1 MKKYILILSA
11 VVLISAGALLFQ
23 AQSPSPEAPNQST
36 DETPRVTE
44 STAFDPSLAQ
54 CPGERAF
61 NRQSYKTAFREFS
74 ERAGSDASAQ
84 YHLGLMYEKGLA
96 VIPDPHKAMRWLLKA
111 AEENHVNAIY
121 ALGRISLEGRI
132 LPKNYSESF
141 KWFQQAAQL
150 DHPESQYHLGTM
162 YRDGRGIESDELKAH
177 GWLTLAAKNGFQPA
191 EQLIKNFNPDSAEAE
206 KVTEKLQGQVTET
219 VRNTVRPRGPAC
231 AQ

>member
-1 MKKYILILSA
+1 MG
-11 VVLISAGALLFQ
+11 VLLFR
-23 AQSPSPEAPNQST
+23 AQTPSPEAQNQSS
-36 DETPRVTE
+36 DEIPSATE
-44 STAFDPSLAQ
+44 SAALDQTLAQ
-54 CPGERAF
+54 CLGERAF
-61 NRQSYKTAFREFS
+61 ERQSYKIAFKEFS

-121 ALGRISLEGRI
+121 TLGRISLEGRI

-141 KWFQQAAQL
+141 KWFQRAAQL

-162 YRDGRGIESDELKAH
+162 YRDGRGTESDQLKAY
-177 GWLTLAAKNGFQPA
+177 GWLKLAAKNGFQPA
-191 EQLIKNFNPDSAEAE
+191 EQLIKGFNLDSTEAE
-206 KVTEKLQGQVTET
+206 TVTENLQKQVTET